1 MLVFHFKGQGHHK
14 YNYKVSKENLTVVK
28 EYLVTNICSGNAYQ
42 NKPVMRIQWLFSGP
56 CIYFEI
62 GIALFLNIL

>member
-42 NKPVMRIQWLFSGP
+42 NKNATEYNG
-56 CIYFEI
+56 YFQDHVFI
-62 GIALFLNIL
+62 LKLALHYS